1 MRGWTQKKEKCQKK
15 CLHCN
20 HVFLRQ
26 FLCYWCSTLFNHDS
40 YLYMEAFFEEIEWSE
55 VWLRLVFI
63 FDILHDNY
71 FLFLDFLGVDD
82 SSIFMKRIFL
92 FLNGSNL
99 VPLEIELLPG
109 FGLLPSPRL
118 DVSIKNNQICK
129 ENSYD
134 PDTLKQKSS
143 WPNLD

>member
-1 MRGWTQKKEKCQKK
+1 
-15 CLHCN
+15 
-20 HVFLRQ
+20 
-26 FLCYWCSTLFNHDS
+26 
-40 YLYMEAFFEEIEWSE
+40 MEAFFEEIEWSE

-109 FGLLPSPRL
+109 FGLLPSPPW
-118 DVSIKNNQICK
+118 VAQ
-129 ENSYD
+129 
-134 PDTLKQKSS
+134 
-143 WPNLD
+143 